1 MGNDQDAMMGAMI
14 VEESEGEFD
23 KVISIPGYQA
33 SLLFARELKLL
44 QIRRLNS
51 TNLMGAQ
58 SVHPIFS
65 EDIGDLW
72 AEVFI
77 EIEFHSGRLMKG

>member
-1 MGNDQDAMMGAMI
+1 MGFTV
-14 VEESEGEFD
+14 VEKLEGEFD

-33 SLLFARELKLL
+33 SLLFARKLKLL

-51 TNLMGAQ
+51 TDLMGAQ

-65 EDIGDLW
+65 EDIGDLR